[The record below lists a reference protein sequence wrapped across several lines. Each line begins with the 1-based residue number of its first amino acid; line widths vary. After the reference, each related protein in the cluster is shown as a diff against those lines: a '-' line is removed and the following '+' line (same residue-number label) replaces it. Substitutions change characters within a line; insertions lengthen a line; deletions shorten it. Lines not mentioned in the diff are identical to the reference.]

1 MNVKNIERNGNK
13 ATIVVEIDKELM
25 ESGVNKAYMKA
36 RKQIMVPGFRK
47 GKAPRKMIEA
57 MYGAHV
63 FYEDGL
69 EEIFPEVYQFAV
81 LDQGV
86 KAIGRPSLEDM
97 QISEDNLVSLTLST
111 EVYPEV
117 TLGQYKGLEIEKA
130 AAEVTDAQVQ
140 AELDRMAQNV
150 ASSET
155 VERAAEM
162 GDTANI
168 DFEGFDNGVAFEGG
182 KGEGFDLKLG
192 SGQFVP
198 GFEEQV
204 VGMTAGE
211 EKDINIT
218 FPEDYKADLAGKAVV
233 FHVKLN
239 KVTVTTLPELDDEFA
254 KDVSEF
260 ETLEELKADIRAKA
274 LENAEKQLQSAFE
287 NAAVEKAAEMGDT
300 ANIDFEGFDNG
311 VPFDG
316 GKGDNFDLKLGS
328 GQFVPGF
335 EEQVVGMTA
344 GEEKDINITFPENY
358 TAELAGKAVVFHVK
372 LNKVTVTTVPALDDE
387 FAKDVSEFET
397 LEELKAD
404 IRAKALENAE
414 KQAKTA
420 FENAAVEKAAEL
432 TTVDMPKALIESEL
446 DNQMERFAYQLQM
459 SGYSMEQYAKMMGGD
474 VSTMRNAFR
483 PAAEKQAKINVT
495 LAKIVEVEGI
505 TVSDEDMN
513 AEFEA
518 LAKQYELE
526 VEKVKEMVEAEE
538 VKASLENRKV
548 VKLIVDSATA
558 VAPKAE

>member
-1 MNVKNIERNGNK
+1 MNVKSIEKNGNQ

-25 ESGVNKAYMKA
+25 EKGVNAAYMKA
-36 RKQIMVPGFRK
+36 RKQIMIPGFRK

-81 LDQGV
+81 IEQDV
-86 KAIGRPSLEDM
+86 KAIGRPSLTDM
-97 QISEDNLVSLTLST
+97 DINEENIVTLTLTT

-117 TLGQYKGLEIEKA
+117 TLGQYKGLEIEQA
-130 AAEVTDAQVQ
+130 PVEVTDAQVE

-150 ASSET
+150 ASTET
-155 VERAAEM
+155 
-162 GDTANI
+162 
-168 DFEGFDNGVAFEGG
+168 
-182 KGEGFDLKLG
+182 
-192 SGQFVP
+192 
-198 GFEEQV
+198 
-204 VGMTAGE
+204 
-211 EKDINIT
+211 
-218 FPEDYKADLAGKAVV
+218 
-233 FHVKLN
+233 
-239 KVTVTTLPELDDEFA
+239 
-254 KDVSEF
+254 
-260 ETLEELKADIRAKA
+260 
-274 LENAEKQLQSAFE
+274 
-287 NAAVEKAAEMGDT
+287 VEKAAEMGDT

-311 VPFDG
+311 APFDG

-335 EEQVVGMTA
+335 EEQIVGMTA

-397 LEELKAD
+397 LEELKSD

-432 TTVDMPKALIESEL
+432 TTVDMPKALIEAEL

-459 SGYSMEQYAKMMGGD
+459 SGYSMEQYAQMMGGD

-505 TVSDEDMN
+505 TVSDEDLN
-513 AEFEA
+513 EEYEA

-526 VEKVKEMVEAEE
+526 VEKVKEMVAAEE

-548 VKLIVDSATA
+548 VKLIVDSATT